1 MWNYG
6 NGSSIGDA
14 LGALGFGRGFVKP
27 LLKLFLIGVVIAGL
41 VYAYVV
47 LKTVTERSEQHHV
60 HTHSTH

>member
-1 MWNYG
+1 MWNHG

-47 LKTVTERSEQHHV
+47 LKAVTERSEQHHV

>member
-14 LGALGFGRGFVKP
+14 LGALGFGRGFVRP

-41 VYAYVV
+41 VYAYIVV
-47 LKTVTERSEQHHV
+47 QAISERSQQHHV

>member
-14 LGALGFGRGFVKP
+14 LGALGLGRGVVKP

-41 VYAYVV
+41 IYAYVV
-47 LKTVTERSEQHHV
+47 FKAVSGRSEPHHV
-60 HTHSTH
+60 HAHSTH

>member
-41 VYAYVV
+41 VYGYVV
-47 LKTVTERSEQHHV
+47 LKVVTERSEQHHV

>member
-41 VYAYVV
+41 IYAYVV
-47 LKTVTERSEQHHV
+47 FKAVSERSRDPHV

>member
-41 VYAYVV
+41 IYASVVYKAVS
-47 LKTVTERSEQHHV
+47 ERSKTPHV
-60 HTHSTH
+60 HAHSSH

>member
-41 VYAYVV
+41 IYGYVV
-47 LKTVTERSEQHHV
+47 FKAVTERSEQHHV

>member
-1 MWNYG
+1 MWNYE

-41 VYAYVV
+41 IYAYVV
-47 LKTVTERSEQHHV
+47 FKAVSERNNSSHV
-60 HTHSTH
+60 HAHSTH

>member
-6 NGSSIGDA
+6 NGSSVCDA

-41 VYAYVV
+41 IYAYVV
-47 LKTVTERSEQHHV
+47 FKAVSERSEQHHV
-60 HTHSTH
+60 HAHSTR

>member
-41 VYAYVV
+41 IYAFVV
-47 LKTVTERSEQHHV
+47 FKAVSERSNSPHV
-60 HTHSTH
+60 HAHSTH

>member
-14 LGALGFGRGFVKP
+14 LGALGFGRGFVRP

-41 VYAYVV
+41 IYAYVV
-47 LKTVTERSEQHHV
+47 FKAVSERSEPHHV